1 MGSLRP
7 SVGQPPDPLRWR
19 HTLLLVAVVSAG
31 AITGACRSESAVTT
45 APSQVKCQVALAAAS
60 SIIGADGGAGTIT
73 VTTSPECPWEVS
85 TGASWLSG
93 LTPSAGQGAGTVEF
107 RVAPNPL
114 PAVREGD
121 ILVNDNRLR
130 VSQQAAA
137 CRLELGSNSLALAA
151 GGGTRDVAVSAPGGC
166 TWTAAT
172 DASWISFTTPATGSG
187 DGSIGVRIAPHDGTE
202 RRVGTILVGDQ
213 RVSVTQ
219 EADGPAAACVYSISS
234 TSQGVVPSAG
244 AEVSA
249 SVTVASGCGWS
260 ASSSVTWITVLAGA
274 SGTGTGTVAFGVAAN
289 TGGVRSAIVIVAG
302 QTFTVTQAAATST
315 TCTYAIGSTAAS
327 IAAAGGSGT
336 VAVSTGA
343 GCAWTASSNAPWMT
357 VTSGASAAGN
367 GAVAFSVAPNTG
379 AARSGTL
386 SIAGQTFTV
395 NQLAAPPVCAYAI
408 SPSEAALAAAGG
420 SGTIAVTA
428 GEGCNWTASSGAAWL
443 TVVAAAG
450 GSGNGAVAFS
460 VAPNP
465 GAARTA
471 VIVVAAQTF
480 TVNQAAAPAPCTYS
494 IAPAN
499 ASIGVLGGIGT
510 VAVTAGAGCSW
521 TANSTAN
528 WVTVTSGASGTGNGS
543 IRFSVTPNLGNAR
556 TGTIEVAGQTFTVT
570 QAALLSL
577 PDADGNRRAHVEA
590 MRQPRAWPWTG
601 VVSH

>member
-1 MGSLRP
+1 
-7 SVGQPPDPLRWR
+7 
-19 HTLLLVAVVSAG
+19 
-31 AITGACRSESAVTT
+31 
-45 APSQVKCQVALAAAS
+45 
-60 SIIGADGGAGTIT
+60 
-73 VTTSPECPWEVS
+73 
-85 TGASWLSG
+85 
-93 LTPSAGQGAGTVEF
+93 
-107 RVAPNPL
+107 
-114 PAVREGD
+114 
-121 ILVNDNRLR
+121 
-130 VSQQAAA
+130 
-137 CRLELGSNSLALAA
+137 
-151 GGGTRDVAVSAPGGC
+151 
-166 TWTAAT
+166 
-172 DASWISFTTPATGSG
+172 
-187 DGSIGVRIAPHDGTE
+187 
-202 RRVGTILVGDQ
+202 
-213 RVSVTQ
+213 
-219 EADGPAAACVYSISS
+219 
-234 TSQGVVPSAG
+234 
-244 AEVSA
+244 
-249 SVTVASGCGWS
+249 
-260 ASSSVTWITVLAGA
+260 
-274 SGTGTGTVAFGVAAN
+274 
-289 TGGVRSAIVIVAG
+289 
-302 QTFTVTQAAATST
+302 
-315 TCTYAIGSTAAS
+315 
-327 IAAAGGSGT
+327 
-336 VAVSTGA
+336 
-343 GCAWTASSNAPWMT
+343 MT